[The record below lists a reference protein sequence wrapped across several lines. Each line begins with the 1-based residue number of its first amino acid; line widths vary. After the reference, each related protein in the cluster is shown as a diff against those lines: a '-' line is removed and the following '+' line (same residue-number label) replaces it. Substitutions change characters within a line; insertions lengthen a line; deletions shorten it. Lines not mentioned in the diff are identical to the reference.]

1 MPLVS
6 NRTERTVLTYTKLDF
21 QKEWEWYFD
30 EYSFRPVSKSAP
42 LLVVT
47 EAPTG
52 KLVTHFFIVRR
63 RPDLP
68 NGGVNTTDNVIVP
81 KDENIVYIPERCV
94 KVEEGDRTA
103 CSAQQAAAARP
114 GSKRPRGRE

>member
-21 QKEWEWYFD
+21 QKEWEWHFD

-68 NGGVNTTDNVIVP
+68 NGGVQTTDNVIVP
-81 KDENIVYIPERCV
+81 TGENIVYIPERCI
-94 KVEEGDRTA
+94 KVEEGDRTG
-103 CSAQQAAAARP
+103 CNAQQAASPRP
-114 GSKRPRGRE
+114 ASRHRRGRK